1 MSLYTWE
8 AEIRS
13 YMDKSNR
20 PPSKLSLKMTKKKPN
35 ASYQLGSEEPVGNYQ
50 PIRCQIR
57 NVNRLVPVVIL
68 FRALGI
74 ESDMEI
80 YEYICYDFKDE

>member
-1 MSLYTWE
+1 MANNFVYVFKNKPTSIYTWE

-13 YMDKSNR
+13 YLDRSNR
-20 PPSKLSLKMTKKKPN
+20 PPSKFSLKMTKKKIN
-35 ASYQLGSEEPVGNYQ
+35 SSYQLGSEEPAGNYQ

-57 NVNRLVPVVIL
+57 NVNRLIPVVIL

-74 ESDMEI
+74 ESD
-80 YEYICYDFKDE
+80 